1 MLGRSSFTSFP
12 SPEENSCNWHFWHS
26 PGAVLA
32 AQENGWEASRR
43 CQSLL
48 GFSFLF
54 LKVGI
59 KAKGFRQY
67 KCQSSCFSLLYF
79 FNEMVYSSQMICN
92 QFIGFNYCVKKKK
105 KNKPCKLG
113 SRLCIQS
120 EFNFSGYFQGLWSL
134 VWVHGMLYHSQDR
147 DRTWPRKKFTKHKK
161 NNNLSRKRLFLSDLI
176 PLQCLLLQQERWFC
190 FLKYAGHTASS

>member
-1 MLGRSSFTSFP
+1 MIETLPGVTLGKWGSFGVSGPRHAGQIQLHFFP
-12 SPEENSCNWHFWHS
+12 ITRENSCNWHFWHG

-105 KNKPCKLG
+105 KAL
-113 SRLCIQS
+113 
-120 EFNFSGYFQGLWSL
+120 
-134 VWVHGMLYHSQDR
+134 
-147 DRTWPRKKFTKHKK
+147 
-161 NNNLSRKRLFLSDLI
+161 
-176 PLQCLLLQQERWFC
+176 
-190 FLKYAGHTASS
+190 